1 MAERASMEEKEKN
14 ETGKKKKEW
23 KKKVPMRESNLRPL
37 NLQTLCYYSITE
49 HAH

>member
-1 MAERASMEEKEKN
+1 MAERASMEEKERMRQ
-14 ETGKKKKEW
+14 EKKGV

-37 NLQTLCYYSITE
+37 NLQTLCYYSITA